1 MKSFLNH
8 ITEAKGGFKDFQD
21 PWAMMSPED
30 RREAGRLQ
38 IAALKAFP
46 GSPRQKEIRAK
57 LNAILKKYRIGE
69 DWSRKYER
77 SIDCDNPKGFSQR
90 AHCQGRKKK
99 QEMKESSAND
109 AGWMKRIDSFLDS
122 VKMSSLYSNHAK
134 VKGKDVHFIVI
145 DAGSVGDPSKK
156 NSPWRVSEE
165 WHGFVAESDSPLTK
179 VTHFYCTYTATPT
192 RGGWSNP
199 FIEIGRRELM
209 RSVWDKLAA
218 KQGVLWKKS
227 VKIP

>member
-1 MKSFLNH
+1 MKSFLTH

-21 PWAMMSPED
+21 PWAMMNPED

-99 QEMKESSAND
+99 QEQMKESASD
-109 AGWMKRIDSFLDS
+109 ERWMRSVDSFLNA
-122 VKMSSLYSNHAK
+122 VKLSERYPKHDD
-134 VKGKDVHFIVI
+134 VIKGKDVHFIVI
-145 DAGSVGDPSKK
+145 DTGSVGDSSKGGA
-156 NSPWRVSEE
+156 WRQSHE
-165 WHGFVAESDSPLTK
+165 WHGFVADSDSPLAK
-179 VTHFYCTYTATPT
+179 ITHFQSTWTATAS
-192 RGGWSNP
+192 RGNWGNP
-199 FIEIGRRELM
+199 QLEMGRRQLM
-209 RSVWDKLAA
+209 RDVWDRLAG
-218 KQGVLWKKS
+218 KKVLWKKTMR
-227 VKIP
+227 IG